1 MSRRFFTPGLFA
13 FIRELAEN
21 NERDWFKAHQDEFEA
36 KVRQPALDFI
46 EEFSAPLLKI
56 SKHFVADP
64 RKVGGSLF
72 RIQRD
77 TRFSK
82 DKTPYKT
89 HVGIHF
95 RHVAT
100 KDDVHAPGFYLHLEP
115 GGKSFAAAG
124 LWRPSSAHATEIR
137 QAIVDDSAA
146 WKRAAHG
153 KKFTDLYGALEGESL
168 KRPPRGFDPE
178 HPLLVDLKRKDF
190 ICSTRLT
197 QGTVTGTGFMA
208 DYTATVKTAV
218 PFMRFLTGALG
229 LGF

>member
-1 MSRRFFTPGLFA
+1 MSRRFFAPGLFA
-13 FIRELAEN
+13 FIRELADHN
-21 NERDWFKAHQDEFEA
+21 DRDWFKAHQDEFEE

-46 EEFSAPLLKI
+46 EEFSEPLLKI
-56 SKHFVADP
+56 SAHFVADP

-95 RHVAT
+95 QHVAT
-100 KDDVHAPGFYLHLEP
+100 RDDVHAPGFYLHLEP
-115 GGKSFAAAG
+115 SGSFAAAG
-124 LWRPSSAHATEIR
+124 LWRPSADNANQIR
-137 QAIVDDSAA
+137 QAIVDDPAR
-146 WKRAAHG
+146 WKRAAYG
-153 KKFTDLYGALEGESL
+153 RRFTEVYGALEGESL

-178 HPLLVDLKRKDF
+178 HPLLEDLMRKDF
-190 ICSTRLT
+190 ICSTRIT
-197 QGTVTGTGFMA
+197 QARATASGFLA
-208 DYTATVKTAV
+208 DYTATVKTAT
-218 PFMRFLTGALG
+218 PLMRFLTEGLG